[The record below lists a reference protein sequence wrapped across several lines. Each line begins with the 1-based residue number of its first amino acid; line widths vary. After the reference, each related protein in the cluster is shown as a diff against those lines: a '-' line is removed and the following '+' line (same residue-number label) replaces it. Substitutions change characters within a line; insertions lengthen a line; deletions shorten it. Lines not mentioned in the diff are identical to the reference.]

1 MIYGKPGG
9 GFMERPR
16 VSFTLDKNIISELD
30 DIAKELGQK
39 KSHIVEQALEM
50 YFDAVDTMIADK
62 RLEEVAAGKM
72 KVLSLDEFKKELGL

>member
-1 MIYGKPGG
+1 
-9 GFMERPR
+9 MERPR

>member
-1 MIYGKPGG
+1 
-9 GFMERPR
+9 MERPR
-16 VSFTLDKNIISELD
+16 VSFTIDKNILNELE

-62 RLEEVAAGKM
+62 RLDEIAEGKM